1 MTSSDL
7 LQVVPTC
14 ERSKLLT
21 TCSWLFQQLIMALQL
36 DNVLFQQACYGFDKP
51 KALLQLVASGQPC
64 FKFVA
69 LLTTNVTSL

>member
-21 TCSWLFQQLIMALQL
+21 TNCSWLFQQLIMALQL
-36 DNVLFQQACYGFDKP
+36 ATNLLQGCCQQACYGFDKP
-51 KALLQLVASGQPC
+51 TALLQLVASH
-64 FKFVA
+64 
-69 LLTTNVTSL
+69 VTSLLHR

>member
-7 LQVVPTC
+7 LQVVPTR
-14 ERSKLLT
+14 EHSKLLT